1 MRRLILTHERPLE
14 LPNGLSHTEIV
25 RRGGPDGLRL
35 RDYGDVVQV
44 HLEALLDQDAEEI
57 EAAVQAALGW
67 PVCVGWYS

>member
-1 MRRLILTHERPLE
+1 MRRFILTAERLVEIPD
-14 LPNGLSHTEIV
+14 GLSHTEFV
-25 RRGGPDGLRL
+25 RGGGPNGLRL
-35 RDYGDVVQV
+35 RDYGDVVFV

>member
-57 EAAVQAALGW
+57 EAEVQAALGW

>member
-1 MRRLILTHERPLE
+1 MRRFILTAERLLE
-14 LPNGLSHTEIV
+14 IPDGLTHAEFI
-25 RRGGPDGLRL
+25 RLGGPDGVRI

-44 HLEALLDQDAEEI
+44 HLKASLDQDAEEI

>member
-14 LPNGLSHTEIV
+14 LPNGLSHTEFV
-25 RRGGPDGLRL
+25 RRGGPDGLRF

-44 HLEALLDQDAEEI
+44 HLEASLDQDAEEI

-67 PVCVGWYS
+67 PVRVGWYS

>member
-14 LPNGLSHTEIV
+14 LPNGLSHTEFV

>member
-1 MRRLILTHERPLE
+1 MRRLTLTHERPLE
-14 LPNGLSHTEIV
+14 LPNGLSHTEFV
-25 RRGGPDGLRL
+25 RRGGPDGL

-67 PVCVGWYS
+67 PGRVGWYS

>member
-14 LPNGLSHTEIV
+14 LSNGLSHTEFV

-57 EAAVQAALGW
+57 EAAVQAARGW

>member
-14 LPNGLSHTEIV
+14 LPNGLSHTEFV

-67 PVCVGWYS
+67 PVCVRWYS

>member
-14 LPNGLSHTEIV
+14 LPNGLSHTEFV
-25 RRGGPDGLRL
+25 RRGGSDGLRL